1 MSNSKYLDSL
11 NQEEKSNLTKKLF
24 NQQNGKCFICGKDI
38 NLKLHI
44 TNIDHIVALVNNGKD
59 EENNFG
65 LTHESCNKS
74 KQDTDLRVAR
84 VLCTLEDIKNQTPN
98 GETTSLK
105 HILRYYNGSQY
116 DFKYRVN
123 EDVMEYSFPDIGD
136 NNIYKSTIFK
146 DRLSGEKSSF
156 IEIPIEYIFHDELI
170 NPRGINSSLRL
181 LVKEFYKGNPQLHL
195 SLARIENGKIR
206 VFDGQHKAVA
216 QLLLGARK
224 LVIKIFLD
232 PDIDRLIET
241 NTNAGSKLKQIAF
254 DKSIVRQ
261 LHNTLYKEKLEQY
274 QSEHGLSFDDF
285 SFSERDVVEHF
296 KGERGNIK
304 KYIINSIK
312 NQITHNSKLTD
323 YIDFEGRAK
332 ELPISYS
339 TFEKTF
345 LALFI
350 NSKTILT
357 TRINYREEE
366 GLNPRVLEH
375 DQLIKLCNILA
386 EEIYE
391 KKYDVNI
398 GVNRIEQRLIN
409 GKDKDI
415 TDDHLIAYRVSKE
428 EILANWLKYIERII
442 KAFFINTGK
451 SFDEENLFQ
460 QPFEDQLWENIRA
473 FIKSFIQLPL
483 WKDRALASTIFSGK
497 SNYDF
502 WKQIFTTGNTAENV
516 PVLAQPI
523 NYMEMMKK
531 C

>member
-11 NQEEKSNLTKKLF
+11 SQKEYNNLTEKLL

-38 NLKLHI
+38 DLDLHI
-44 TNIDHIVALVNNGKD
+44 TNIDHIVPLVNNGKD

-74 KQDTDLRVAR
+74 KQDADLRIAR
-84 VLCTLEDIKNQTPN
+84 TLCTLENIKYQTPK

-105 HILRYYNGSQY
+105 HILQYYDGSKY
-116 DFKYRVN
+116 DFKYKVN
-123 EDVMEYSFPDIGD
+123 KNFMEYSFPDIGD
-136 NNIYKSTIFK
+136 NNIYKANIFV
-146 DRLSGEKSSF
+146 DRLSEEKYSF
-156 IEIPIEYIFHDELI
+156 IEVPIEYIFHDELI
-170 NPRGINSSLRL
+170 NPRGINNSLRL
-181 LVKEFYKGNPQLHL
+181 LVKEFYKGNPQLHI
-195 SLARIENGKIR
+195 SLARIDEGKIR
-206 VFDGQHKAVA
+206 IFDGQHKAVA

-224 LVIKIFLD
+224 LVIRIFLD

-261 LHNTLYKEKLEQY
+261 LHNTLYAEKLEQF
-274 QSEHGLSFDDF
+274 QLDHGLSLDDF
-285 SFSERDVVEHF
+285 SFSEKDVVEHF

-304 KYIINSIK
+304 QYIINSIK

-323 YIDFEGRAK
+323 YIDFEGRGK

-350 NSKTILT
+350 NSKTILST
-357 TRINYREEE
+357 NINYREEE
-366 GLNPRVLEH
+366 GLNPRILEH
-375 DQLIKLCNILA
+375 NQLIQLCNILA

-391 KKYDVNI
+391 KKFDVNI

-409 GKDKDI
+409 GRDKDI
-415 TDDHLIAYRVSKE
+415 TDDHLVAYRVSKE
-428 EILANWLKYIERII
+428 EILANWLKYIEKII

-460 QPFEDQLWENIRA
+460 QPFEEQLWENIRT
-473 FIKSFIQLPL
+473 FIKNFIQLPV
-483 WKDRALASTIFSGK
+483 WRDRALASTIFSGK
-497 SNYDF
+497 SNYNF
-502 WKQIFTTGNTAENV
+502 WKTIFDTGKTTENV
-516 PVLAQPI
+516 QVLAQPI
-523 NYMEMMKK
+523 NYMEMIKK
-531 C
+531 